1 MSAQSNV
8 GVGQDPVQVDASHY
22 TVEFEND
29 KMRVLRVKYGPNERS
44 HMHAHP
50 ECVAVFMSDAAG
62 RFSFP
67 DGTSENL
74 DVTAGT
80 VMHMDAT
87 VHEPENRGTAPF
99 EVVLV
104 ELKF

>member
-22 TVEFEND
+22 TVEFENE
-29 KMRVLRVKYGPNERS
+29 KMRVLRVKYGANEKS

-50 ECVAVFMSDAAG
+50 ECVAVFLTAAAG

-74 DVTAGT
+74 DVPAGQ

-87 VHEPENRGTAPF
+87 VHEPANRGSEPF